1 MAKQANGDGSVFYD
15 ASKGLWVGQLDLGR
29 DSQGRRRRRK
39 FVGATRKEAKQ
50 RLDAALAKRKA
61 GLPVPDERTT
71 VGAFLQHWIDHSV
84 PGTVSEG
91 TVDTYRRSIRL
102 YLVPA
107 IGTVPL
113 VKLTPAHVSDLL
125 RAMEER
131 GLAGETRRLARAVLR
146 RALRRAE
153 QEGLVV
159 RNVAAI
165 AEGPRIRRRE
175 GRTLSQGQAR
185 LLMIAAKGDRLEAA
199 YTVALSMG
207 LRRGEVLGLRWRDVA
222 LDETPAT
229 LTVQTQLLRTS
240 RGLELTDVKTPKSRR
255 RLHLPA
261 PLVEDLKAHRER
273 QGAERLLAGEE
284 WRDRDGLVFTTPF
297 GTPVDP
303 RNFSRSVS
311 QLCVG
316 AGLGHWATHELRH
329 SCASL
334 LLARGVPLEV
344 VSETLGHSSIRVT
357 KDVYGHLMAP
367 ARAQAAEAM
376 QHTLW

>member
-1 MAKQANGDGSVFYD
+1 MTKQANGDGSVFYD
-15 ASKGLWVGQLDLGR
+15 ASRGTWVAQLDLGR
-29 DSQGRRRRRK
+29 DARGRRRRRK
-39 FVGATRKEAKQ
+39 FTGRTRKEAKQ
-50 RLDAALAKRKA
+50 RLDAALAKQKA

-71 VGAFLQHWIDHSV
+71 VGAFLQEWIDRSV

-102 YLVPA
+102 YLIPT

-125 RAMEER
+125 REMEER

-175 GRTLSQGQAR
+175 GRTLTPEQAR
-185 LLMIAAKGDRLEAA
+185 LLMIAARGDRLEAA

-222 LDETPAT
+222 LDETPPT
-229 LTVQTQLLRTS
+229 VIVQTQLLRTE
-240 RGLELTDVKTPKSRR
+240 RGLDLVEVKTARSRR

-261 PLVEDLKAHRER
+261 PLVDDLRAHRER
-273 QGAERLLAGEE
+273 QTAERLMLGSE
-284 WRDRDGLVFTTPF
+284 WRDEHGLVFTTPL

-303 RNFSRSVS
+303 RNFSRAVS
-311 QLCVG
+311 QLCVR
-316 AGLGHWATHELRH
+316 AGLGHWGTHELRH

-376 QHTLW
+376 QQTLW